1 MKKRVKNAL
10 KICVGL
16 IYMLFSLTPLTS
28 YAWVDEND
36 DQTEL
41 TEEEI
46 QQALESGQIDLSQDM
61 YEQEVMLANDTDYAM
76 KTIAGNTRYE
86 TSVLEAMSAFQSADV
101 VIIASGES
109 YVDSIAG
116 ASLAGVLDAPI
127 LLTNPTVLSQVTKD
141 AIATL
146 SPSKIV
152 ILGGDKA
159 VSSEVEAELKIMTN
173 EVIRLGGEDR
183 FDTQLH
189 IYSYGSENGYW
200 TADATVICTGLD
212 FADALS
218 ISPVVFQQKLPVFFV
233 GQNKNLTLNEKQIL
247 KETGVSQYI
256 ILGGEQVVSDE
267 VDTYLSAF
275 GSVIRL
281 SGKTRYETSLKIN
294 RYAIQNCG
302 FNWNSIAIASG
313 KSPWDALGG
322 GVMQGKF
329 NRLITLMDVNQQKK
343 EPEVYIDQKPDEVV
357 FLGGKD
363 VYPNYFKAE
372 VAYKMGYGIQE
383 IEGFK
388 IYIDAGHGWN
398 DLNNGLYAT
407 GAGGCGRREV
417 DLNQE
422 LADKVS
428 DILKYQY
435 GMNVFVNK
443 KGWYKLR
450 QAQAKELDCG
460 LFLSIHFNAAG
471 GSGTETYTHSYNA
484 QWGSEHLQDCV
495 TGRLVA
501 ATGLENR
508 GEKKEEFAVCGGSVP
523 AVLCEICF
531 IDNWNDMYTYDRA
544 KDSIASAL
552 AEGIMAW

>member
-189 IYSYGSENGYW
+189 IYSYGSENG
-200 TADATVICTGLD
+200 
-212 FADALS
+212 
-218 ISPVVFQQKLPVFFV
+218 
-233 GQNKNLTLNEKQIL
+233 
-247 KETGVSQYI
+247 
-256 ILGGEQVVSDE
+256 
-267 VDTYLSAF
+267 
-275 GSVIRL
+275 
-281 SGKTRYETSLKIN
+281 
-294 RYAIQNCG
+294 
-302 FNWNSIAIASG
+302 
-313 KSPWDALGG
+313 
-322 GVMQGKF
+322 
-329 NRLITLMDVNQQKK
+329 
-343 EPEVYIDQKPDEVV
+343 
-357 FLGGKD
+357 
-363 VYPNYFKAE
+363 
-372 VAYKMGYGIQE
+372 
-383 IEGFK
+383 
-388 IYIDAGHGWN
+388 
-398 DLNNGLYAT
+398 
-407 GAGGCGRREV
+407 
-417 DLNQE
+417 
-422 LADKVS
+422 
-428 DILKYQY
+428 
-435 GMNVFVNK
+435 
-443 KGWYKLR
+443 
-450 QAQAKELDCG
+450 
-460 LFLSIHFNAAG
+460 
-471 GSGTETYTHSYNA
+471 
-484 QWGSEHLQDCV
+484 
-495 TGRLVA
+495 
-501 ATGLENR
+501 
-508 GEKKEEFAVCGGSVP
+508 
-523 AVLCEICF
+523 
-531 IDNWNDMYTYDRA
+531 
-544 KDSIASAL
+544 
-552 AEGIMAW
+552 

>member
-1 MKKRVKNAL
+1 MNKRVKNAL
-10 KICVGL
+10 KIFIGL
-16 IYMLFSLTPLTS
+16 IYILFSLTPLTS

-46 QQALESGQIDLSQDM
+46 QKALESGQIDLSQDM
-61 YEQEVMLANDTDYAM
+61 YEQGVMLAGNTDYAM
-76 KTIAGNTRYE
+76 KMIAGNTRYE

-109 YVDSIAG
+109 YSDSIAG
-116 ASLAGVLDAPI
+116 ASLAGALDAPI

-146 SPSKIV
+146 SPSKIL

-159 VSSEVEAELKIMTN
+159 VSSEVEAELKIMAN

-183 FDTQLH
+183 FDTQLN

-200 TADATVICTGLD
+200 TADTAVICTGLD

-233 GQNKNLTLNEKQIL
+233 GQNKNLTLNETQIL
-247 KETGVSQYI
+247 KEAGVSQYI

-267 VDTYLSAF
+267 VDTYLSTL

-322 GVMQGKF
+322 GVMQGKL

-407 GAGGCGRREV
+407 GACGCGRREV
-417 DLNQE
+417 DLN
-422 LADKVS
+422 
-428 DILKYQY
+428 
-435 GMNVFVNK
+435 
-443 KGWYKLR
+443 
-450 QAQAKELDCG
+450 
-460 LFLSIHFNAAG
+460 
-471 GSGTETYTHSYNA
+471 
-484 QWGSEHLQDCV
+484 
-495 TGRLVA
+495 
-501 ATGLENR
+501 
-508 GEKKEEFAVCGGSVP
+508 
-523 AVLCEICF
+523 
-531 IDNWNDMYTYDRA
+531 
-544 KDSIASAL
+544 
-552 AEGIMAW
+552 